1 MEDMGSEKEF
11 FKEKFMANVVNKM
24 RDAICLLD
32 YDDLEILEGDV
43 KVSTD
48 GPYPKI
54 FFSEHVH
61 EILDKSME
69 QIVVVRFLGRTIGY
83 KALINRIQALW
94 KLIWDFQGPWVV
106 FGNYLTI
113 QPWSRDF
120 SIKEQHPSKLIV
132 WMRLLG
138 LPYKFYN
145 KKLLRFIVGTL
156 VKVVKMDYNTTTRK
170 IVVKEAEVMIPT
182 ANTFRPSPSTA
193 ENKCRPTKLAVV
205 TNNRRSLA
213 INKET
218 PKNKKFAILTELE
231 EPNFTRSSGYT
242 IEMIASGKEKLM
254 TKNKEVDRVNNLIC
268 EVHGPNKI
276 NGPLDGRT
284 CGPSG
289 TSSVGMGCKIPV
301 SFDKPTSLQS
311 SCHKVIVVEEK
322 VGHKE
327 NVCAKHRSCKISG
340 PPIMKNKAF
349 SMKEIT
355 KKGHKICKRVEHK
368 RVDKPIIA

>member
-24 RDAICLLD
+24 RDATCLLD

-61 EILDKSME
+61 EILDKSMK

-94 KLIWDFQGPWVV
+94 KPIWDFQVINIENDYELVKFSMIHDYTKALTKGPWVV
-106 FGNYLTI
+106 FGNYLMI

-132 WMRLLG
+132 WMRLSG

-145 KKLLRFIVGTL
+145 KKLLRFIVGAL

-170 IVVKEAEVMIPT
+170 IELLWPWMQA
-182 ANTFRPSPSTA
+182 SGW
-193 ENKCRPTKLAVV
+193 KCRPTKLAVV
-205 TNNRRSLA
+205 TNNRRNLA

-218 PKNKKFAILTELE
+218 PKNTKFAILTELE

-242 IEMIASGKEKLM
+242 IEMIA
-254 TKNKEVDRVNNLIC
+254 TV
-268 EVHGPNKI
+268 
-276 NGPLDGRT
+276 
-284 CGPSG
+284 
-289 TSSVGMGCKIPV
+289 
-301 SFDKPTSLQS
+301 
-311 SCHKVIVVEEK
+311 
-322 VGHKE
+322 
-327 NVCAKHRSCKISG
+327 
-340 PPIMKNKAF
+340 
-349 SMKEIT
+349 KEI
-355 KKGHKICKRVEHK
+355 KNGKQINKVKGI
-368 RVDKPIIA
+368 